1 MQAILRPSSRVVK
14 TSSRRAGQVRW
25 ASNSHNNAGRAH
37 PLARPSIP
45 IRRPTFT
52 STTTTSTFA
61 ARNSKQRV
69 TALTT
74 VLLAT
79 LTGALSYLIGLK
91 TQGPTDQS
99 ADPASSS
106 SSYKEPTRR
115 AFDAAVKEL
124 QALLPEHLL
133 SLDRDSLVA
142 RSHSDWASHDPSGL
156 PGAILFPRGTQDVV
170 NIVKLANKYSIPII
184 PMAANTSLEG
194 HTGALTYKSNPSDA
208 ASIAKRGRGEC
219 ITLDDLEPGLAWV
232 VDVSENMNEIIKIHD
247 HDLQIVVQPGIS
259 YDAIN
264 ETLAEKNIPL
274 FFPVDPAP
282 GAMIGGMIG
291 TGASG
296 TNAVR
301 HGTMR
306 ENVYNLT
313 VVLAD
318 GSVIKTR
325 SRAKKSSAGPNLTQ
339 LFIGSEGTLGIVTE
353 ATLRLVPKLPQRVGV
368 SGFPTIEDAA
378 NAARDLVQQGVGLAC
393 IELLDD
399 VMVKMINAKG
409 GGITWEEKPS
419 LFLKFEGT
427 QAQIAEDVERTKKIV
442 RTNNGSKF
450 TFSRNDKEAENIWY
464 SRKMGLY
471 AVIDYVPGSKV
482 IVTDVCVPPSQFP
495 ALVAATKADIS
506 TQGLIGP
513 FLSHA
518 GDGNFHAL
526 LSWTT
531 QEEKVRGYGVVARMV
546 ERAQALDGTCTGEHG
561 VGMGKIKYLEAEL
574 GSGTIDIM
582 RKIKH
587 LLDPKGIFN
596 PGKLIKEGP
605 CC

>member
-1 MQAILRPSSRVVK
+1 MLVACLPFLPRADNIMQAIRRPPSRALIISPRLAVQ
-14 TSSRRAGQVRW
+14 ARW
-25 ASNSHNNAGRAH
+25 ASNNLHNGGRAH
-37 PLARPSIP
+37 PLSRPSIP
-45 IRRPTFT
+45 TRRGPT
-52 STTTTSTFA
+52 STTWSSSTFA
-61 ARNSKQRV
+61 ARTSKQRV

-79 LTGALSYLIGLK
+79 LTGTISYLIGLK
-91 TQGPTDQS
+91 AQGPANRSTGS
-99 ADPASSS
+99 GLSSS
-106 SSYKEPTRR
+106 CKEPTRR
-115 AFDAAVKEL
+115 DFDAAVKEL
-124 QALLPEHLL
+124 RALLPEDSLA
-133 SLDRDSLVA
+133 LDRDSLVA
-142 RSHSDWASHDPSGL
+142 RSHSDWACEPLGRRNLVFGL
-156 PGAILFPRGTQDVV
+156 PGAVLYPRDTQDVV

-208 ASIAKRGRGEC
+208 ASIAKRRRGER
-219 ITLDDLEPGLAWV
+219 ITLQDLEPGLAWV
-232 VDVSENMNEIIKIHD
+232 VDVSENMNEIIKIHE

-378 NAARDLVQQGVGLAC
+378 NAARDLVQQG
-393 IELLDD
+393 
-399 VMVKMINAKG
+399 
-409 GGITWEEKPS
+409 
-419 LFLKFEGT
+419 
-427 QAQIAEDVERTKKIV
+427 
-442 RTNNGSKF
+442 
-450 TFSRNDKEAENIWY
+450 
-464 SRKMGLY
+464 
-471 AVIDYVPGSKV
+471 
-482 IVTDVCVPPSQFP
+482 
-495 ALVAATKADIS
+495 
-506 TQGLIGP
+506 
-513 FLSHA
+513 
-518 GDGNFHAL
+518 
-526 LSWTT
+526 
-531 QEEKVRGYGVVARMV
+531 
-546 ERAQALDGTCTGEHG
+546 
-561 VGMGKIKYLEAEL
+561 
-574 GSGTIDIM
+574 
-582 RKIKH
+582 
-587 LLDPKGIFN
+587 
-596 PGKLIKEGP
+596 
-605 CC
+605 